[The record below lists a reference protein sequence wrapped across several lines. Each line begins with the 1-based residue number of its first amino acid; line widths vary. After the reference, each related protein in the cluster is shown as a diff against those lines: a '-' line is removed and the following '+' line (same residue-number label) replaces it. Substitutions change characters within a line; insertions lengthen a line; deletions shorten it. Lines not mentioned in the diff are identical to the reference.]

1 MGRWGNNGEID
12 LINKMSAMRMG
23 PCFGLVCALAVA
35 YMVAGDLM
43 EDIDVLL
50 DGIKPGGDLG
60 ESQGTADFSRKLKG
74 VTNKAMHNAEVK
86 EVQSKNNAQ
95 GLTKLTKNV
104 HAPKMI
110 NLDPSIKSAG
120 RKEVGVKQAK
130 EKQTKQEQ
138 KQKEMEEKTAK
149 AKARAAKIAEKAEK
163 ATVETEQKVLKAKE
177 QKAKEKV
184 TKAEKAAARKKEQE
198 EKAVAKERADKK
210 HAAMMKAKEKAVKD
224 ERPNEKRGAHQQ
236 IKDAKAT
243 IKNVKAKSK
252 AAKKVSGSAAHGRGC
267 QGGCRR

>member
-1 MGRWGNNGEID
+1 MG
-12 LINKMSAMRMG
+12 G

-35 YMVAGDLM
+35 YLVAGDLM

-120 RKEVGVKQAK
+120 RKEVRFCQLQMTLTTDGRAVTGRREAGKGEANQAGA
-130 EKQTKQEQ
+130 EAERDG
-138 KQKEMEEKTAK
+138 EEESRKVERT
-149 AKARAAKIAEKAEK
+149 AEKEAGE
-163 ATVETEQKVLKAKE
+163 
-177 QKAKEKV
+177 
-184 TKAEKAAARKKEQE
+184 
-198 EKAVAKERADKK
+198 D
-210 HAAMMKAKEKAVKD
+210 
-224 ERPNEKRGAHQQ
+224 
-236 IKDAKAT
+236 
-243 IKNVKAKSK
+243 S
-252 AAKKVSGSAAHGRGC
+252 
-267 QGGCRR
+267 